1 MRQFFT
7 LRYWLTLAALVA
19 LAVGVMVFTGGGGD
33 DAEEVGL
40 GLVAPERLQV
50 DLITPVFGVQAPQ
63 GIEFAD
69 GRLLADI
76 ALLVDQTRTMVVKA
90 GTPGDVSCADLVT
103 VGQCV
108 VAADLLGDAVLRFS
122 LVSATGA
129 ANVKLPAV
137 VEMLDGQKV
146 LLANGWVVPRSFRV
160 ERLCDEETT
169 SLPQFIDTYGE
180 AATATFDFETQEMFR
195 VTCPRTT
202 ATTTTVPASTVVEGT
217 IVIGD
222 DPTAS
227 TVEPG

>member
-7 LRYWLTLAALVA
+7 LRYWMTLAALVG

-33 DAEEVGL
+33 GAEQVG
-40 GLVAPERLQV
+40 GELVAPERLQV
-50 DLITPVFGVQAPQ
+50 DLITTVFGVQAPQ
-63 GIEFAD
+63 GIQFVD

-76 ALLVDQTRTMVVKA
+76 ALLLDPTRTMVVKA
-90 GTPGDVSCADLVT
+90 GTPGDANCADLVNI
-103 VGQCV
+103 VQCV

-129 ANVKLPAV
+129 TNIKLPAV
-137 VEMLDGQKV
+137 MEMLDGQKV
-146 LLANGWVVPRSFRV
+146 LLANGWVVPRAFRV
-160 ERLCDEETT
+160 ERQCDEETT

-202 ATTTTVPASTVVEGT
+202 ATTTTEPATTVVDAT